1 MAFNHHKYDI
11 KNLLIATLA
20 WEILFW
26 LIYFSLFYYMKG
38 EVEAFQFESPELLYF
53 LFLIPLLVGGY
64 FVVLQWKNK
73 TLSNLAEAK
82 LLKYLTFPVS
92 SLKSFLKFF
101 LFRNG
106 IVFLILALANPQY
119 GRGKNIAVTDGIE
132 IMIALDISNSMRALD
147 LDHQRD
153 RLQIAKMGIERL
165 LDKLSGDKVGL
176 IVFAGDAFVQVPL
189 TTDYNAIK
197 IFLSS
202 VRPEMMTNQGT
213 SIGLAID
220 KAIQSFDMENGVNKA
235 IIVMSDGEDHEGN
248 AEAMAEAAHENK
260 IIVSTV
266 GMGTNKETPIPDYQN
281 GQLVG
286 LKEDENGN
294 TVFTKLNEQM
304 LINISQ
310 AGGGN
315 YTKAEGTV
323 VDLNGLVEG
332 IREIEATEMDAMV
345 YVDYEDQYQWF
356 LSIGLFL
363 LFFEFFLTEKRSG
376 IVHKLQEYNE

>member
-1 MAFNHHKYDI
+1 MAFNLHKYDI

-26 LIYFSLFYYMKG
+26 LIYFSLFYYMTG
-38 EVEAFQFESPELLYF
+38 EVEAFQFENPELLYF

-64 FVVLQWKNK
+64 FVMLQWKNK
-73 TLSNLAEAK
+73 TLTNLAEAK

-106 IVFLILALANPQY
+106 IVFIILALANPQY
-119 GRGKNIAVTDGIE
+119 GRGKNIAVSDGIE

-165 LDKLSGDKVGL
+165 VDKLSGDKVGL

-189 TTDYNAIK
+189 TTDYNALK

-248 AEAMAEAAHENK
+248 AEAMAEAAHENN

-266 GMGTNKETPIPDYQN
+266 GMGTTKDTPIPDYQN
-281 GQLVG
+281 GKLVG

-294 TVFTKLNEQM
+294 TVFTKLNEDM

-310 AGGGN
+310 VGGGN

-323 VDLNGLVEG
+323 VDLNVLVEG

-345 YVDYEDQYQWF
+345 YIDYEDQYQWF